1 MKTSLGLGLL
11 PAEAQ
16 LLPPRPQQLLPLQL
30 LPVVRPVEGVEVE
43 GRRDGPTAGGG
54 GGPGR
59 RRGWGRRAAR
69 GLGCGAHV
77 LGAEEAAIVLA
88 AQGGA
93 AQHPV
98 GLADGGET
106 GGGGGAA
113 GVAVR
118 VVAERLLVVRRLD
131 LRRRRRGRDPQHLVK
146 VAAGPRGSAATRLPA
161 AGRRQG
167 TTETRGPRVG
177 GQEAPQAA
185 KRCRLHRAAPPQRPP
200 AAILDATGSS
210 ARRGAVTS
218 GGGMAGSGR
227 RPEHR
232 GPPELFYNEFEARKY
247 TQNSR
252 VVEIQSQMSE
262 RAVELLG
269 LPEDRPCLLLDV
281 GCGSGLSG
289 DYISD
294 EGHYWIGMDISPAML
309 DVAVEREV
317 EGDLLLADVGHG
329 IPFRPGMFDGCISIS
344 AVQWLCNADKKSHS
358 PPKRL
363 YRFFSTL
370 YTALARGSRAVLQLY
385 PENSE
390 QLELITAQAMRAG
403 FTGGMVVDYP
413 NSAKAKK
420 FFLCLFVGA
429 SGTLPKGLG
438 TECADGEEI
447 HQAKFTNERTRF
459 RNAKGKSVKKSRDW
473 ILEKKERRRR
483 QGKEV
488 RADTKYTG
496 RKRRPRF

>member
-1 MKTSLGLGLL
+1 
-11 PAEAQ
+11 
-16 LLPPRPQQLLPLQL
+16 
-30 LPVVRPVEGVEVE
+30 
-43 GRRDGPTAGGG
+43 
-54 GGPGR
+54 
-59 RRGWGRRAAR
+59 
-69 GLGCGAHV
+69 
-77 LGAEEAAIVLA
+77 
-88 AQGGA
+88 
-93 AQHPV
+93 
-98 GLADGGET
+98 
-106 GGGGGAA
+106 
-113 GVAVR
+113 
-118 VVAERLLVVRRLD
+118 
-131 LRRRRRGRDPQHLVK
+131 
-146 VAAGPRGSAATRLPA
+146 
-161 AGRRQG
+161 
-167 TTETRGPRVG
+167 
-177 GQEAPQAA
+177 
-185 KRCRLHRAAPPQRPP
+185 
-200 AAILDATGSS
+200 
-210 ARRGAVTS
+210 
-218 GGGMAGSGR
+218 MAGSGR

-232 GPPELFYNEFEARKY
+232 GPPELFYDEAEARKY
-247 TQNSR
+247 THNSR

-289 DYISD
+289 DYVSE
-294 EGHYWIGMDISPAML
+294 EGHYWIGMDISRAML

-329 IPFRPGMFDGCISIS
+329 IPFRAGMFDGCISIS

-420 FFLCLFVGA
+420 FFLCLFVGT

-438 TECADGEEI
+438 TECADGEETL
-447 HQAKFTNERTRF
+447 QAKFTNERYRVVKLQLLSRRGVLGMTRF

>member
-1 MKTSLGLGLL
+1 
-11 PAEAQ
+11 
-16 LLPPRPQQLLPLQL
+16 
-30 LPVVRPVEGVEVE
+30 
-43 GRRDGPTAGGG
+43 
-54 GGPGR
+54 
-59 RRGWGRRAAR
+59 
-69 GLGCGAHV
+69 
-77 LGAEEAAIVLA
+77 
-88 AQGGA
+88 
-93 AQHPV
+93 
-98 GLADGGET
+98 
-106 GGGGGAA
+106 
-113 GVAVR
+113 
-118 VVAERLLVVRRLD
+118 
-131 LRRRRRGRDPQHLVK
+131 
-146 VAAGPRGSAATRLPA
+146 
-161 AGRRQG
+161 
-167 TTETRGPRVG
+167 
-177 GQEAPQAA
+177 
-185 KRCRLHRAAPPQRPP
+185 
-200 AAILDATGSS
+200 
-210 ARRGAVTS
+210 
-218 GGGMAGSGR
+218 MAGSGR

-232 GPPELFYNEFEARKY
+232 GPPELFYDEAEARKY

-269 LPEDRPCLLLDV
+269 LPEGRPCLLLDV

-358 PPKRL
+358 PSKRL

-370 YTALARGSRAVLQLY
+370 YTAL
-385 PENSE
+385 
-390 QLELITAQAMRAG
+390 LELITAQAMRAG

-429 SGTLPKGLG
+429 SGMLPKGLG

-459 RNAKGKSVKKSRDW
+459 RNTKGKSVKKSRDW

>member
-1 MKTSLGLGLL
+1 
-11 PAEAQ
+11 
-16 LLPPRPQQLLPLQL
+16 
-30 LPVVRPVEGVEVE
+30 
-43 GRRDGPTAGGG
+43 
-54 GGPGR
+54 
-59 RRGWGRRAAR
+59 
-69 GLGCGAHV
+69 
-77 LGAEEAAIVLA
+77 
-88 AQGGA
+88 
-93 AQHPV
+93 
-98 GLADGGET
+98 
-106 GGGGGAA
+106 
-113 GVAVR
+113 
-118 VVAERLLVVRRLD
+118 
-131 LRRRRRGRDPQHLVK
+131 
-146 VAAGPRGSAATRLPA
+146 
-161 AGRRQG
+161 
-167 TTETRGPRVG
+167 
-177 GQEAPQAA
+177 
-185 KRCRLHRAAPPQRPP
+185 
-200 AAILDATGSS
+200 
-210 ARRGAVTS
+210 
-218 GGGMAGSGR
+218 MAGSGR

-232 GPPELFYNEFEARKY
+232 GPPELFYDEAEARKY

-289 DYISD
+289 DYISN

-363 YRFFSTL
+363 YQFFSTL

-390 QLELITAQAMRAG
+390 QLELITAQAMRA
-403 FTGGMVVDYP
+403 V
-413 NSAKAKK
+413 
-420 FFLCLFVGA
+420 LCLRVC
-429 SGTLPKGLG
+429 GLG
-438 TECADGEEI
+438 TECADGEVI
-447 HQAKFTNERTRF
+447 RQAKFTNERTRF

-483 QGKEV
+483 QGK
-488 RADTKYTG
+488 
-496 RKRRPRF
+496 